1 MFTISISRHSRFIIR
16 SHRAFSSSQSYRNV
30 STLVFLE
37 HKSGKIN
44 SATLSALN
52 LAKSLGGGITGII
65 VGSSSSSEMGQ
76 AIEKA
81 KKLPISKLLVKEH
94 DDLQHVLAEPFAPL
108 IAKVTKERSFTHL
121 VGGTSSVTK
130 NFFPRVAALLD
141 VQQIS
146 DVMKVIDQETFMR
159 PIYAGNALCTLKSQD
174 PIKVITARCASFE
187 PITDTSEGE
196 VEVEKLESTEPGKI
210 ISQWKSESLTKSERP
225 ELGSANRIV
234 SGGRGVKNKENF
246 DKILI
251 PLSDK
256 LNSAIGASRAA
267 VDSGFADNS
276 LQVGQTGKVVSPE
289 LYIAVGISGAIQHLA
304 GMKDS
309 KTIVAINKDP
319 EAPIFQVADVGLV
332 ADLFEAVPELTE
344 KI

>member
-1 MFTISISRHSRFIIR
+1 MISLSISRGSLSLNSRFILS
-16 SHRAFSSSQSYRNV
+16 SHRSFSSSSSSHQL

-37 HKSGKIN
+37 HKAGKIN
-44 SATLSALN
+44 SASLSALN
-52 LAKSLGGGITGII
+52 LAKSLGGSITGLIL
-65 VGSSSSSEMGQ
+65 GSSKSTELNQ

-81 KKLPISKLLVKEH
+81 KKLPISKLLIKDH
-94 DDLQHVLAEPFAPL
+94 DHLEHVLAEPFSPL
-108 IAKVTKERSFTHL
+108 IAQLTKERSFTHL
-121 VGGTSSVTK
+121 VGGTTSVTK
-130 NFFPRVAALLD
+130 NLFPRISALLD

-159 PIYAGNALCTLKSQD
+159 PIYAGNAICTLKSQD
-174 PIKVITARCASFE
+174 PIKVITVRCASFE
-187 PITDTSEGE
+187 PIDSSSESE
-196 VEVEKLESTEPGKI
+196 VEIERLDTIQPGPIQSKW
-210 ISQWKSESLTKSERP
+210 QSESLTKSERP
-225 ELGSANRIV
+225 ELGSAHRIV

-246 DKILI
+246 DQLLI

-276 LQVGQTGKVVSPE
+276 LQVGQTGKVVSPD
-289 LYIAVGISGAIQHLA
+289 LYIAIGISGAIQHLA

-332 ADLFEAVPELTE
+332 ADLFEAVP
-344 KI
+344 